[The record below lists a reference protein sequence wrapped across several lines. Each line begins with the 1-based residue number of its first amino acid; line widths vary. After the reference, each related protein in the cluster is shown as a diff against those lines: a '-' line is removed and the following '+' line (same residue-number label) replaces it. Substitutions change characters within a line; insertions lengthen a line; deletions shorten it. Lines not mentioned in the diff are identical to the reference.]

1 MSVGRLAA
9 RVVIGGL
16 FMGHG
21 TQNSKD
27 GSVGLDLRA
36 PMA

>member
-21 TQNSKD
+21 TQNLK
-27 GSVGLDLRA
+27 GWFGHPA
-36 PMA
+36 

>member
-1 MSVGRLAA
+1 MSVGTLAA

-21 TQNSKD
+21 TQNLN
-27 GSVGLDLRA
+27 GWYGHPA
-36 PMA
+36 